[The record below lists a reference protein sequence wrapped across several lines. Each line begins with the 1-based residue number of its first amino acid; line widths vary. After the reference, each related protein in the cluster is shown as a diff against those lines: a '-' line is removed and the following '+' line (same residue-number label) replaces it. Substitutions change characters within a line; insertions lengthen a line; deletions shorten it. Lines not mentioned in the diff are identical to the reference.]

1 MPHFRGTYQG
11 FPLDLPVEAATVSLR
26 GGLGRWPGQAPSETV
41 NLVISVLSPRFF
53 FNPNDAD
60 PEDIDDEVASW
71 LSPHLLTE
79 WLDLPAKA
87 FPNRSFRDLDGLRVD
102 FAGLGAPNALT
113 KEDWFETPGL
123 VTFYGQEGFRSARIA
138 LDHRGGGVFAV
149 AAEGETELGSRFDVA
164 FEAPLSIDLAAHRG
178 HTAEEI
184 LAWLGG
190 FVDVGDFEL
199 TTKTYDESVYVS
211 GTVKTLG

>member
-1 MPHFRGTYQG
+1 MPSFRGTYQG
-11 FPLDLPVEAATVSLR
+11 FPLDLPVEEAAVSLR
-26 GGLGRWPGQAPSETV
+26 GGLGRWPGQTPSETV
-41 NLVISVLSPRFF
+41 NLVISVQSPRFF
-53 FNPNDAD
+53 FNPNNAD
-60 PEDIDDEVASW
+60 TAADDDEFAAW

-79 WLDLPAKA
+79 WLDLPAKT
-87 FPNRSFRDLDGLRVD
+87 FPTCSFRDLDGLRVD
-102 FAGLGAPNALT
+102 FAGLWTPNALT

-149 AAEGETELGSRFDVA
+149 QAEGETELDSRFDVA

-178 HTAEEI
+178 HTAEEV

-190 FVDVGDFEL
+190 FVDVGDFDL
-199 TTKTYDESVYVS
+199 ATKTYDDSVYVS
-211 GTVKTLG
+211 GAVKANG